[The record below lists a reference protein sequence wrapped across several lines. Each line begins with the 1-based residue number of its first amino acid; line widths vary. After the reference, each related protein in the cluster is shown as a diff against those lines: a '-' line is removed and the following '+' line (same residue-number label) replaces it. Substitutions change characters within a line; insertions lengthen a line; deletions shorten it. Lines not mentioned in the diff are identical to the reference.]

1 MFFGMERQTMKRRDF
16 VLFGIWGPVL
26 AACGKR
32 REFGTLSPGSRVLA
46 FGDSVTYGTGAN
58 PGEDWPTLL
67 GGLTGW
73 QIINAGVPGDTAEAG
88 RSRIG
93 PLLDEHRPALVI
105 IEIGGNDFLRRRPES
120 AVKQDLRALIDAARA
135 SGAQAV
141 VVGVPILSFLAVV
154 AGKPDDS
161 AIYAELG
168 KEAGV
173 PVISDVFSDVL
184 SQPELRADPIHP
196 NADGYRKMAA
206 GIHSALKQFG
216 LSR

>member
-1 MFFGMERQTMKRRDF
+1 MKRREF
-16 VLFGIWGPVL
+16 VLFGISGLAL

-32 REFGTLSPGSRVLA
+32 RKFNMLSPGSRVLA

-67 GGLTGW
+67 GEATGW
-73 QIINAGVPGDTAEAG
+73 EVVNAGVVGDTAEAG
-88 RSRIG
+88 KSRIG
-93 PLLDEHRPALVI
+93 PLLEEHQPALVI
-105 IEIGGNDFLRRRPES
+105 IEIGGNDFLHRRS
-120 AVKQDLRALIDAARA
+120 GNDVKQDLKVLVDAVRS

-141 VVGVPILSFLAVV
+141 LVGVPSLSLLAVV

-161 AIYAELG
+161 SIYGELG

-184 SQPELRADPIHP
+184 SQPDLRADQIHP
-196 NADGYRKMAA
+196 NAAGYRKMAD
-206 GIHSALKQFG
+206 GIHSALKQLG
-216 LSR
+216 LAR